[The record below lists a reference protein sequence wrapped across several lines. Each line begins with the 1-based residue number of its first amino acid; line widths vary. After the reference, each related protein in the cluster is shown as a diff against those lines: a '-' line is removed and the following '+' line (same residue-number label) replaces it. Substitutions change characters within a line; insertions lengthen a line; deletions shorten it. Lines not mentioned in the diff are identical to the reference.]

1 MRLKALSVA
10 FALGVLGS
18 CLILVPANA
27 DNPDGSTLESD
38 NWSVRVGAWKERQD
52 KPTGQS
58 GRIKREASTSA
69 VRSKFTYLPKD
80 QYKSQMGEYRQ
91 RLAAVIAAN
100 DAATNAR
107 GQCIATP
114 GEFSCN
120 RFRQTALP
128 DAPGIRQA
136 GPAGPAGPAAPA
148 APALSPQEVA
158 YIASAR
164 LQLAPPKPRIGPSP
178 ELNEW
183 KMAAVGYPLWLWAD
197 GDVNPAPVGDSVA
210 DIAVS
215 LDAHLVKVV
224 FDMGDGNKV
233 SCSDLGTKWTPAV
246 EPGAKSP
253 SCGYAYEKP
262 SLPAGSYT
270 VTANAVWA
278 IDWNINGTTGTIPLY
293 QSESTE
299 IPVGELQVLVR

>member
-1 MRLKALSVA
+1 MRLSRTQGLLITLLAVVASV
-10 FALGVLGS
+10 
-18 CLILVPANA
+18 VPVSGASA
-27 DNPDGSTLESD
+27 DDSLMTTNDEIIATAKVKRDRAGQRAAVAKRT
-38 NWSVRVGAWKERQD
+38 NVGPA
-52 KPTGQS
+52 
-58 GRIKREASTSA
+58 A
-69 VRSKFTYLPKD
+69 RSEYRYLPKD
-80 QYKSQMGEYRQ
+80 QYKSQMSTYKK
-91 RLAAVIAAN
+91 RLAAAIAAN

-107 GQCIATP
+107 GQCIATSTD
-114 GEFSCN
+114 FACN
-120 RFRQTALP
+120 RFAQTALP
-128 DAPGIRQA
+128 EAPDIRQA
-136 GPAGPAGPAAPA
+136 GEPAGPAAPA

-164 LQLAPPKPRIGPSP
+164 LQLAPPKPMIGPSP

-197 GDVNPAPVGDSVA
+197 GEVDPAPVSDSVA

-224 FDMGDGNKV
+224 FDMGDGNKI

-293 QSESTE
+293 QSASTA